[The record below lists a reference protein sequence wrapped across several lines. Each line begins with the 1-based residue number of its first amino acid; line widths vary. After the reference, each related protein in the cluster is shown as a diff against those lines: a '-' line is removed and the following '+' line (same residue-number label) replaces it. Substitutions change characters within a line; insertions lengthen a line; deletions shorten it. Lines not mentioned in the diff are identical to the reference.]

1 MENFTFPFFRIFS
14 ILVFSFLFYYLIKT
28 ISQTFFQK
36 VVKNLAVKL
45 AAKEDEK
52 KRLKTILHVVNRA
65 TIILIVI
72 IAALM
77 IIAELGI
84 NIAPLLAGAGILG
97 ITISFGAQTLI
108 KDMIN
113 GLFIVLEGQFSRG
126 DLIKIGDI
134 EGQVADFNLR
144 RTLLRDNQNIL
155 YYVPNSEIKII
166 ANKSRK

>member
-1 MENFTFPFFRIFS
+1 MENLTFPFFRIFL
-14 ILVFSFLFYYLIKT
+14 ILIFSFLFYYLIKT

-45 AAKEDEK
+45 AAREDEK

-65 TIILIVI
+65 TIILVVI

-126 DLIKIGDI
+126 DFIKIGDT

-144 RTLLRDNQNIL
+144 RTLLRDNQNVL
-155 YYVPNSEIKII
+155 YYVPNSEIKIV